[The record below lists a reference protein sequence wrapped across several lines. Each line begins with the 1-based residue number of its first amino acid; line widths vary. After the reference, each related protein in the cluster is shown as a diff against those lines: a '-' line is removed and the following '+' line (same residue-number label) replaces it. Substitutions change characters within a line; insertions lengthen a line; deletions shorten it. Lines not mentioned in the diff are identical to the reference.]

1 MSSEAHSISL
11 IAPVVLL
18 AAAVI
23 AVPIFKRIGLGSVLG
38 YLIAGLII
46 GPFGFA
52 FFHDSTSILHIA
64 ELGVVMYLFVIGLE
78 MQPSHLWGLRREIF
92 GLGTLQI
99 VACATALTGV
109 GLLFGFTWQVAFIGA
124 AGFVLTSTAIVMQ
137 SLGDRGDIAQ
147 PQGQKI
153 VAILLFED
161 LLIVPLL
168 AIVAFMA
175 PNHVVESTSARLEN
189 IGIGLIAIAGIIA
202 AGYWLLNPLFRFL
215 AAAKAREVMTA
226 AA

>member
-78 MQPSHLWGLRREIF
+78 MQPSHLS
-92 GLGTLQI
+92 
-99 VACATALTGV
+99 
-109 GLLFGFTWQVAFIGA
+109 IGA
-124 AGFVLTSTAIVMQ
+124 
-137 SLGDRGDIAQ
+137 
-147 PQGQKI
+147 
-153 VAILLFED
+153 
-161 LLIVPLL
+161 
-168 AIVAFMA
+168 
-175 PNHVVESTSARLEN
+175 
-189 IGIGLIAIAGIIA
+189 
-202 AGYWLLNPLFRFL
+202 
-215 AAAKAREVMTA
+215 
-226 AA
+226 